1 MTEHNPAPSPSGH
14 PLLSGPPTLTDIHQ
28 IFTRFSSGHVLASRE
43 DGRRGSHDDWARAEG
58 ALVAGLATMGQGGS
72 TAECGCIESI
82 LTGSTKRE
90 QFLEQQCT
98 ELARQNELL
107 RNRLEQ
113 SRSGDAADSSLSLSR
128 QSSGNHHHRQSLSA
142 YKSLGGSSSNLAAAA
157 APSTANLYSVAEGS
171 PGSRADTAANRRRS
185 ERSSTKME
193 PGQLATLAVAAAAQ
207 EVADYQSSLVS
218 VSINNE
224 AYETKTEVTNRGLTE
239 DH

>member
-1 MTEHNPAPSPSGH
+1 
-14 PLLSGPPTLTDIHQ
+14 
-28 IFTRFSSGHVLASRE
+28 
-43 DGRRGSHDDWARAEG
+43 
-58 ALVAGLATMGQGGS
+58 MGQAGS
-72 TAECGCIESI
+72 TANCGCIESI

-113 SRSGDAADSSLSLSR
+113 SSRSVDAASPNLNLSR
-128 QSSGNHHHRQSLSA
+128 QSSGNHHRKSLSA
-142 YKSLGGSSSNLAAAA
+142 YKSLGGSSNNLVAAA
-157 APSTANLYSVAEGS
+157 APSSADLYPVAEGS
-171 PGSRADTAANRRRS
+171 PAGRAARRRT
-185 ERSSTKME
+185 ERSSTRIQD

-224 AYETKTEVTNRGLTE
+224 AYETRTEVTNP
-239 DH
+239 

>member
-1 MTEHNPAPSPSGH
+1 
-14 PLLSGPPTLTDIHQ
+14 
-28 IFTRFSSGHVLASRE
+28 
-43 DGRRGSHDDWARAEG
+43 
-58 ALVAGLATMGQGGS
+58 MGQGGS
-72 TAECGCIESI
+72 TVECGCIESI

-128 QSSGNHHHRQSLSA
+128 QSSGNHHRQSLSA
-142 YKSLGGSSSNLAAAA
+142 YKSLGGSSSNLVAAA
-157 APSTANLYSVAEGS
+157 APSSANLYSVAEGS
-171 PGSRADTAANRRRS
+171 PGGRADTAANRRRS

-224 AYETKTEVTNRGLTE
+224 AYETKTEVTNPDLTRTT
-239 DH
+239 DPDPNPNPTPDPNLNPNSKPKPKPKP

>member
-1 MTEHNPAPSPSGH
+1 
-14 PLLSGPPTLTDIHQ
+14 
-28 IFTRFSSGHVLASRE
+28 
-43 DGRRGSHDDWARAEG
+43 
-58 ALVAGLATMGQGGS
+58 MGQGGS
-72 TAECGCIESI
+72 TAKCGCIESI

-128 QSSGNHHHRQSLSA
+128 QSSGNHHRQSLSA
-142 YKSLGGSSSNLAAAA
+142 YKSLGGSSSNLVAAA
-157 APSTANLYSVAEGS
+157 APSSANLYSVAEGS
-171 PGSRADTAANRRRS
+171 PGGRADTAANRRRS

-224 AYETKTEVTNRGLTE
+224 AYETKTEVTNPDLTRTTDPDPNPNPTPDPNLNPNSKPKPKPKPKAKTKPQPKPE
-239 DH
+239 PKPKPKPEPEPQP